1 MLANVNLARDLEA
14 LARFGKVLV
23 IGSRGPIEID
33 PRLTM
38 GKDSEIRGMTL
49 FNTNEEDLRSIH
61 AALYAALEAGSL
73 TPIVAKEF
81 PLSEAAAAHKEVMEN
96 HAPGNLVL
104 IP

>member
-1 MLANVNLARDLEA
+1 MLANVNLERDLEA
-14 LARFGKVLV
+14 LARFGKVVV
-23 IGSRGPIEID
+23 IGSRGRLEID

-61 AALYAALEAGSL
+61 AGLYAALEAGVY
-73 TPIVAKEF
+73 TPIVAREF